1 MYIKMI
7 GDNTK
12 YQGRLERIGTHLI
25 KVSGLIQHTTGF
37 MLYLDNNELAGD
49 YSKFVYP
56 YLDPNLGE
64 GVYMYSDNNTTY
76 KEEEGVLSKEDAER
90 QKIIG
95 VINEYIGNDL
105 KDLKQEAEDLN
116 NMIGSIQDMM
126 AGLEQ
131 ALYELYNILLG
142 EE

>member
-12 YQGRLERIGTHLI
+12 YQGHLERIGTHLI

-64 GVYMYSDNNTTY
+64 GVYMYSDNNATY
-76 KEEEGVLSKEDAER
+76 KEEEGVISKEDAER

-95 VINEYIGNDL
+95 IINEYIGNDL
-105 KDLKQEAEDLN
+105 KDLNDIIN
-116 NMIGSIQDMM
+116 SVQDTME
-126 AGLEQ
+126 GLGQ
-131 ALYELYNILLG
+131 ALYDLYSALLG
-142 EE
+142 E

>member
-12 YQGRLERIGTHLI
+12 YQGHLERIGTHLI

-64 GVYMYSDNNTTY
+64 GVYMYSDNNAIY
-76 KEEEGVLSKEDAER
+76 KEDEGVISKEDAER
-90 QKIIG
+90 QKFIG
-95 VINEYIGNDL
+95 IINEYIGNDL
-105 KDLKQEAEDLN
+105 KDLKQEAKDLN
-116 NMIGSIQDMM
+116 DIINSVQDTME
-126 AGLEQ
+126 GLEQ
-131 ALYELYNILLG
+131 ALYDLYSALLG
-142 EE
+142 E

>member
-12 YQGRLERIGTHLI
+12 YQGHLERIGTHLI

-64 GVYMYSDNNTTY
+64 GVYMYSDNNAIY
-76 KEEEGVLSKEDAER
+76 KEDEGIISKEDAER

-95 VINEYIGNDL
+95 IINEYIGNDL
-105 KDLKQEAEDLN
+105 KDLKQEAKDLN
-116 NMIGSIQDMM
+116 DIIGSVQDTME
-126 AGLEQ
+126 GLEQ
-131 ALYELYNILLG
+131 ALYDLYNALL

>member
-64 GVYMYSDNNTTY
+64 GVYMYSDNNAIY
-76 KEEEGVLSKEDAER
+76 KEDEGVISKEDAER

-95 VINEYIGNDL
+95 IINEYIGNDL
-105 KDLKQEAEDLN
+105 KDLKQEAKDLN
-116 NMIGSIQDMM
+116 DIINSVQDTME
-126 AGLEQ
+126 GLEQ
-131 ALYELYNILLG
+131 ALYDLYSALLG
-142 EE
+142 E

>member
-126 AGLEQ
+126 ARLEQ

>member
-12 YQGRLERIGTHLI
+12 YQGHLERVGAHLI

-37 MLYLDNNELAGD
+37 MLYLDNNVLAGD
-49 YSKFVYP
+49 YSKFIYP

-64 GVYMYSDNNTTY
+64 GVYMYSDNNATY
-76 KEEEGVLSKEDAER
+76 KEDEGVISKEDAER

-95 VINEYIGNDL
+95 IINEYVGNDL
-105 KDLKQEAEDLN
+105 KDLKQEAKDLN
-116 NMIGSIQDMM
+116 DIINSVQDTME
-126 AGLEQ
+126 GLEQ
-131 ALYELYNILLG
+131 ALYDLYSALLG
-142 EE
+142 E